1 MVAQAAV
8 VVNNLGNFFWQEFMV
23 PWRMEKVTR
32 REVAKDLKIGII
44 SDTHGSALAWDEASK
59 YFQGSQLVLHGGDV
73 LYHGPRNPLPQG
85 HGPMRLVELL
95 NASPWPVVISQ
106 GNCDAQIDLE
116 LLSWPVNQP
125 YALVKI
131 EGLKILLSHG
141 HLGEVQLERWAQKF
155 GAQLVVSGHTHQ
167 YKLMERGGV
176 VFLNPGSPSLPKGGP
191 PSIAVVE
198 AGVAK
203 IISLED
209 GSTLAMLALGS

>member
-1 MVAQAAV
+1 M
-8 VVNNLGNFFWQEFMV
+8 
-23 PWRMEKVTR
+23 
-32 REVAKDLKIGII
+32 KIGII
-44 SDTHGSALAWDEASK
+44 SDTHGSALAWDEAGK
-59 YFQGSQLVLHGGDV
+59 YFQGCQLILHAGDV

-95 NASPWPVVISQ
+95 DASPWPIVISQ

-116 LLSWPVNQP
+116 LLSWPVNHP
-125 YALVKI
+125 YALV
-131 EGLKILLSHG
+131 ETCGLKILLSHG
-141 HLGEVQLERWAQKF
+141 HLGEEQLERWAQKF

-167 YKLMERGGV
+167 YKLIEREGI

-198 AGVAK
+198 NEVAR

-209 GSTLAMLALGS
+209 GSTLATMTIGS